1 MIALP
6 SSPLLSPP
14 QSNVINSP
22 SQTQKIH
29 LSSFIDITKLGVPIP
44 EECASNAGEIEAAI
58 GEALSEAAK
67 SGIKGKRV
75 TPFLLDR
82 INTLTKGRS
91 LASNIA
97 LIRNNARTSAK
108 IALELKKLQGQ
119 ANSTSSSLGRS
130 LRSVE
135 LSSPMGNACDKKVTL
150 IGGINLD
157 STYKLTDEKTIHMKG
172 VTQPVVASSCMG
184 GVARNMA
191 EALIRLGAHRTTLL
205 SSIGDDV
212 AGKYVLEHSEKIGFD
227 TSRWLR
233 LEQEGMSTGWQS

>member
-1 MIALP
+1 MP
-6 SSPLLSPP
+6 
-14 QSNVINSP
+14 V
-22 SQTQKIH
+22 
-29 LSSFIDITKLGVPIP
+29 P

-58 GEALSEAAK
+58 SEALSDAAK
-67 SGIKGKRV
+67 SGVKGKRV

-82 INTLTKGRS
+82 INKLTGGRS

-97 LIRNNARTSAK
+97 LIRNNARTSAL
-108 IALELKKLQGQ
+108 IALELKKLQSQ
-119 ANSTSSSLGRS
+119 AVNAASRPARSSSVKS
-130 LRSVE
+130 
-135 LSSPMGNACDKKVTL
+135 SSPVGNVCDKKVTL

-157 STYKLTDEKTIHMKG
+157 STYKLTDEKTIHLKG

-191 EALIRLGAHRTTLL
+191 EALIRLGAHKATLL

-227 TSRWLR
+227 TSKWLR
-233 LEQEGMSTGWQS
+233 LTQQEMSTGW